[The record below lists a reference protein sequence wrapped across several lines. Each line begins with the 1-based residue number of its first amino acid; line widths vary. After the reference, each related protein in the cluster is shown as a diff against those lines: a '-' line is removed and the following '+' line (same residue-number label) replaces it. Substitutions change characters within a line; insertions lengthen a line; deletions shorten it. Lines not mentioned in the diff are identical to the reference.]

1 MTDEVKTK
9 TGGEEALKAAG
20 IDPNTGMQDGA
31 VNQAQPKAAPAP
43 EQQAPQGP
51 DLTIQ
56 DLQSLKAIIDVAS
69 QRGAYKPNEMVVV
82 GQTYNKLQSFL
93 EAVAKTQQP
102 AQQGGQN
109 G

>member
-1 MTDEVKTK
+1 MS
-9 TGGEEALKAAG
+9 
-20 IDPNTGMQDGA
+20 
-31 VNQAQPKAAPAP
+31 
-43 EQQAPQGP
+43 EQEQVAP
-51 DLTIQ
+51 DLSVQ
-56 DLQSLKAIIDVAS
+56 DLTAMKTIIDVAS